1 MLTALVCGTI
11 FLGLL
16 TFALPKTAD
25 VTAKWLGVAVAFA
38 GFVLVMFLNPWSPP
52 PEESTHWLS
61 YPFSANY
68 HLGMNGI
75 SYALVQLLTLV
86 TFCALL
92 GTNVPRQRNFVALML
107 LLEGTMLGLFLARD
121 LLLFA
126 LFWDA
131 MLIPVFLLMIAWS
144 VHPSTAW
151 RFLIYN
157 VTGGLLLLL
166 ATAAYGWLYGTTD
179 VIDKGVLPPLS
190 DNWAPWIFIAF
201 AIAFLVKTPVWP
213 FHTWMPDTYAELPA
227 PVAAVVGAVQS
238 KAGLYGF
245 ITIGLPLF
253 GPQMWRFAPWM
264 IALGFIGLFYGAFIA
279 LVDNDSRKVVAYSS
293 LSHLGLIL
301 AAIFVN
307 NQYALRGAVLYIVA
321 HGFFTAAMFLIIGYV
336 ESREETRMLS
346 RIGGLARGNPVLA
359 GAMAIAALAMLGLP
373 GLAGFTGELFILVGI
388 YQAGFTW
395 LAGIALIGIILAS
408 AYMLR
413 VYQGFMH
420 GPEKPDLPQRPDLAP
435 IEVWALVPLFAAL
448 LFLGVYP
455 ITANYPDQAYS
466 LVSSTS
472 MSLRAPS
479 GSLTHVA
486 MMTGP
491 AVWGPHAKHG
501 GRGAG
506 GEAPSKLEKK

>member
-1 MLTALVCGTI
+1 MLTALVCGTLL
-11 FLGLL
+11 LGFL
-16 TFALPKTAD
+16 TFALPKSAD
-25 VTAKWLGVAVAFA
+25 VIAKWYGVIVALA
-38 GFVLVMFLNPWSPP
+38 GFVLVMFINPWNPP
-52 PEESTHWLS
+52 AQESTHWLS

-68 HLGMNGI
+68 HLGVNGI
-75 SYALVQLLTLV
+75 SYALVQLLTLCTV
-86 TFCALL
+86 CALL
-92 GTNVPRQRNFVALML
+92 GTKVPRQRNFVGLML
-107 LLEGTMLGLFLARD
+107 LLEGSMLGLFLARD

-144 VHPSTAW
+144 VHPATAW

-179 VIDKGVLPPLS
+179 VIDTGVLPPLS

-227 PVAAVVGAVQS
+227 PVAALVGAVQS

-253 GPQMWRFAPWM
+253 GPQMTRFAPWL
-264 IALGFIGLFYGAFIA
+264 ITLGFIGLFYGAFIA
-279 LVDNDSRKVVAYSS
+279 LTDNDARKVVAYSS

-301 AAIFVN
+301 AAIVVHN
-307 NQYALRGAVLYIVA
+307 EYAVRGAVLYIVA
-321 HGFFTAAMFLIIGYV
+321 HGYFTAAMFLIIGYV
-336 ESREETRMLS
+336 ESREETRSLA

-388 YQAGFTW
+388 YQAGYVW
-395 LAGIALIGIILAS
+395 LAGIALIAIVLAS

-435 IEVWALVPLFAAL
+435 IEVFALVPLFAAL
-448 LFLGVYP
+448 VILGVYP

-466 LVSSTS
+466 LVANGVS
-472 MSLRAPS
+472 M
-479 GSLTHVA
+479 VEN
-486 MMTGP
+486 
-491 AVWGPHAKHG
+491 K
-501 GRGAG
+501 
-506 GEAPSKLEKK
+506 